1 MEVKTRQSQPYFENI
16 LLYTATFV
24 QHLTVH
30 NYIWTRCYR
39 PNIAVTD
46 VSNHSF
52 FYFTYNGMPQPKT
65 LQSINCLSNILPQH
79 NVIVRF
85 IY

>member
-1 MEVKTRQSQPYFENI
+1 MEDKTGQSQSYLENI

-24 QHLTVH
+24 QYLIVH
-30 NYIWTRCYR
+30 NYIWTRFYC

-46 VSNHSF
+46 VSNYSF
-52 FYFTYNGMPQPKT
+52 VYFTYNGVPQPKT
-65 LQSINCLSNILPQH
+65 LQSLNILPQH

-85 IY
+85 IC

>member
-1 MEVKTRQSQPYFENI
+1 MEDKARQSQSYLENI

-24 QHLTVH
+24 QYLIVH
-30 NYIWTRCYR
+30 SYIWTKFYC

-46 VSNHSF
+46 VSNYSF
-52 FYFTYNGMPQPKT
+52 VYFTYNGVSQPKT
-65 LQSINCLSNILPQH
+65 LQSLNILPQH

-85 IY
+85 IC